1 MDMQPVQDTQAKAGQ
16 EATQGASAVVPRE
29 SAESVPPAHTG
40 YSPSPIKCHS
50 LHGLFWMLHQVH
62 SGVKV

>member
-40 YSPSPIKCHS
+40 YSPSSIKCHS
-50 LHGLFWMLHQVH
+50 LHGLF
-62 SGVKV
+62 